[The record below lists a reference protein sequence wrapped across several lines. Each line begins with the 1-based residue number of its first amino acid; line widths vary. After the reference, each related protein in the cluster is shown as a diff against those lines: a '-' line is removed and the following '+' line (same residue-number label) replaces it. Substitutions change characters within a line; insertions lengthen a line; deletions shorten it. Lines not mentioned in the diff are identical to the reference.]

1 MTRLRGLYAITAPEL
16 TPGEEL
22 LTACAQALAG
32 GARLLQYRDKQA
44 SPVLRLARA
53 RQLRE
58 LTHAHNALLLINDDP
73 ALALACQADGV
84 HLGQGDTPLSEA
96 REMLGAE
103 AIIGITCH
111 ASLALA
117 EQAMAAGADYVA
129 FGRFFHSHTKP
140 GAPAATLELL
150 QQARSAIALP
160 RVAIGGVNADNAP
173 ALINAGADMLAVVHA
188 LFGAQDI
195 HAAARQLAEL
205 F

>member
-16 TPGEEL
+16 TPGAAL
-22 LTACAQALAG
+22 LTACAEALAG

-44 SPVLRLARA
+44 SPSTRLARA

-58 LTHAHNALLLINDDP
+58 LTRAHNALFLINDDP
-73 ALALACQADGV
+73 ALALACEADGV
-84 HLGQGDTPLSEA
+84 HLGQGDMSLSDA
-96 REMLGAE
+96 RQVLGTE

-117 EQAMAAGADYVA
+117 EQALTEGADYVA

-140 GAPAATLELL
+140 GAPAANLDLL
-150 QQARSAIALP
+150 HQARSTIALP

-173 ALINAGADMLAVVHA
+173 ALIDAGADMLAVVHA
-188 LFGAQDI
+188 LFSAQDI
-195 HAAARQLAEL
+195 RATARQLAEL

>member
-22 LTACAQALAG
+22 LAACAQALAG

-44 SPVLRLARA
+44 SAALRLARA
-53 RQLRE
+53 QQLRE
-58 LTHAHNALLLINDDP
+58 LTHAHNALFLINDDP

-140 GAPAATLELL
+140 GAPAATLEML